1 MHDKLNRMKE
11 QYEST
16 PIPDELSSIV
26 NKTIATRRRKNRA
39 LPWIASVAAAC
50 ALLFA
55 GVNASPA
62 FAKAMSDVPVLGEI
76 VKVMTIREYAEQDDN
91 TAVHIETPGIT
102 NLGNTELEQTLNN
115 KYLEENKKL
124 YENFKDEVAQLNQE
138 GGGHLSLDSGY
149 EVVTDNEQLLTL
161 LRYVVESA
169 GGSAESRQYD
179 TIDKINHLVI
189 TLPSLFKDDS
199 YIQVI
204 SDNIKEQMRQQMQ
217 DNPDNIY
224 WVEQPG
230 VEPEIP
236 EDLFQTIDKDQNF
249 YISPSGKLV
258 ISFNEY
264 DVAPGYM
271 GVVEFTIPT
280 EVIQDLLVSNEYIR

>member
-1 MHDKLNRMKE
+1 
-11 QYEST
+11 
-16 PIPDELSSIV
+16 
-26 NKTIATRRRKNRA
+26 
-39 LPWIASVAAAC
+39 
-50 ALLFA
+50 
-55 GVNASPA
+55 
-62 FAKAMSDVPVLGEI
+62 MSDVPVLGEI

-91 TAVHIETPGIT
+91 TAVHMKTPGIS
-102 NLGNTELEQTLNN
+102 NLGNAELEQTLNN
-115 KYLEENKKL
+115 KYLEENKKR
-124 YENFKDEVAQLNQE
+124 YENFKDEVAQLNQQ

-204 SDNIKEQMRQQMQ
+204 SDNIKKQMLQQMQ
-217 DNPDNIY
+217 DNPDSIY

-230 VEPEIP
+230 VEPEAP
-236 EDLFQTIDKDQNF
+236 EELFQMIDKDQNF
-249 YISPSGKLV
+249 YISPNGKLV

-280 EVIQDLLVSNEYIR
+280 EVIQDLLVSDEYIR

>member
-91 TAVHIETPGIT
+91 TAVHIETPGIA
-102 NLGNTELEQTLNN
+102 NLGNAELEQTLNN

-149 EVVTDNEQLLTL
+149 EVVMDNEQLLTL

-199 YIQVI
+199 YIKVI

>member
-16 PIPDELSSIV
+16 PIPDELSSVV
-26 NKTIATRRRKNRA
+26 NKAIAARRTKNRA
-39 LPWIASVAAAC
+39 LPWLAGVAAAC

-76 VKVMTIREYAEQDDN
+76 VKVMTIREYVEQDGS
-91 TAVHIETPGIT
+91 TEMHIETPGIA
-102 NLGNTELEQTLNN
+102 NLGNPELEQTLNN

-124 YENFKDEVAQLNQE
+124 YEDFKNEVAQLNQE
-138 GGGHLSLDSGY
+138 GGGHLGLDSGY
-149 EVVTDNEQLLTL
+149 EVITDNEQLLTL
-161 LRYVVESA
+161 SRYVVESA
-169 GGSAESRQYD
+169 GGSAESRPYD

-199 YIQVI
+199 YIQII
-204 SDNIKEQMRQQMQ
+204 SDNIKEQMRRQMQ
-217 DNPDNIY
+217 DNSEITY

-230 VEPEIP
+230 VESDAP
-236 EDLFQTIDKDQNF
+236 EDLFQSIAKDHNF
-249 YISPSGKLV
+249 YIDKKGKLV

-280 EVIQDLLVSNEYIR
+280 EAIADQLVSNEYIR

>member
-91 TAVHIETPGIT
+91 TAVHIETPGIA
-102 NLGNTELEQTLNN
+102 NLGNAELEQTLNN

-124 YENFKDEVAQLNQE
+124 YENFKDEVAQLNQD

-199 YIQVI
+199 YIKVI